1 MSTDKEI
8 MRYKGS
14 NNEEKIA
21 AAIKPYLIWKDK
33 EMSRGYCA
41 FLNSVTSMVTWVSS
55 FESMPVGSVFS
66 VFMHRDMDA
75 DHMTLGVQYNG
86 VEFNIDDI
94 PVTYSANETL
104 FGKGKHIIDTS
115 KSIGLIKKI
124 NKFHHP
130 GYVNNFLIEIDLTPS
145 SHKNLSFVSQVVTD
159 VSTIFSLNKPGFLT
173 GADKWCESSLF
184 LLGIEIEDVVSQEH
198 YISVKNLFNEIVYN
212 TTQHSFRRDSEIEFS
227 IWARDEE
234 TMELRY
240 KDIDS
245 TYYEWDSIYKE
256 PDGLYGIQWFG
267 SIYKED
273 AELLKKYLQE

>member
-1 MSTDKEI
+1 MSTGKEI

-14 NNEEKIA
+14 NNKEKIA

-33 EMSRGYCA
+33 EMSGGYGT
-41 FLNSVTSMVTWVSS
+41 FLNSVTSMIAWASS
-55 FESMPVGSVFS
+55 FELMPVGSVFS

-86 VEFNIDDI
+86 TEFNIDDI
-94 PVTYSANETL
+94 PVTCLANETL
-104 FGKGKHIIDTS
+104 FGKGKRIIDTS

-130 GYVNNFLIEIDLTPS
+130 GYVNNFLIEIDLTPP
-145 SHKNLSFVSQVVTD
+145 SHKNLSFANQVVTD
-159 VSTIFSLNKPGFLT
+159 VSIIFSLNKPGFFT
-173 GADKWCESSLF
+173 GADEWCESSLS

-198 YISVKNLFNEIVYN
+198 YVFVKNLFNEIVYN
-212 TTQHSFRRDSEIEFS
+212 TAQHSFRKDSEIEFS
-227 IWARDEE
+227 IWAQDEE

-245 TYYEWDSIYKE
+245 TYYEWNSIHKE
-256 PDGLYGIQWFG
+256 PDGLYGIQLFRYA
-267 SIYKED
+267 YKED